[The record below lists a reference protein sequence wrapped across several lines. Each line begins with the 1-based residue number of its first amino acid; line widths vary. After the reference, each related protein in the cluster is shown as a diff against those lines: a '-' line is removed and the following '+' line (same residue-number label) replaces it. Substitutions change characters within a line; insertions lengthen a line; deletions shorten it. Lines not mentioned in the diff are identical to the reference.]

1 MELARCSVPALS
13 PRCPPL
19 PPWPSA
25 FPHPFVSFRLTP
37 PSALHLPTS
46 PSNVRAGTSHHVHD
60 VRTLV
65 PARTTAMHRINS

>member
-25 FPHPFVSFRLTP
+25 FPHPFVSFRLTSAFRIASAYKP
-37 PSALHLPTS
+37 FKRSSWHLTPMFMMFVPSYQLGPLPCT
-46 PSNVRAGTSHHVHD
+46 G
-60 VRTLV
+60 
-65 PARTTAMHRINS
+65 